1 MPYLPIVGIGEL
13 KAGRPGEYDLS
24 MLDINKLLAELRGQ
38 RDLIDVAIQALTRV
52 NSDRGAARKCPDF
65 ADLARALGV
74 KGKSGRKSMSAT
86 ERQEVS
92 RRMSH
97 YWAQRRAGAS

>member
-1 MPYLPIVGIGEL
+1 
-13 KAGRPGEYDLS
+13 
-24 MLDINKLLAELRGQ
+24 MLDINKLLAELRAQ

-52 NSDRGAARKCPDF
+52 NGCARKCPDF
-65 ADLARALGV
+65 ADLARALGPAI
-74 KGKSGRKSMSAT
+74 KRKSGRKSMSVT

-92 RRMSH
+92 RRMSN